1 MNYNQQ
7 LDVSLSEEREA
18 NLDYEQKARQLEYEL
33 QLMRE
38 QMECVIREAD
48 QTSELLDWKDG
59 REKQMIENQMFVPYL
74 LE

>member
-1 MNYNQQ
+1 MNHNQQ
-7 LDVSLSEEREA
+7 IDVSSSEEREA